1 MVLIPIDTKVIA
13 RDTRKGKERD
23 REKSLS
29 LCNSLS
35 FLSKQITSCVP
46 FFFLFSVFFMTVFS
60 SSLLFLLDSLP
71 LLYVIFLSICVTL
84 LYCLSR
90 SSISFFPS
98 VTAQII
104 AGGSGR
110 SSLKIRETKSPI
122 VSRTL
127 LCPAVDASSPEV
139 SPSFLSSS
147 LPSVHFQDTFP
158 HLPSKPLIFSTSLCS
173 LSLSSFALLCFKLH
187 FSSLLSQ

>member
-1 MVLIPIDTKVIA
+1 MVVIPIDTKVIA
-13 RDTRKGKERD
+13 RDTRKGKEET
-23 REKSLS
+23 EKSPYPCVTLFPSFRNKS
-29 LCNSLS
+29 LHA
-35 FLSKQITSCVP
+35 
-46 FFFLFSVFFMTVFS
+46 FLFSLFMTVSS

-84 LYCLSR
+84 LYCR
-90 SSISFFPS
+90 ERGSISFFPS

-158 HLPSKPLIFSTSLCS
+158 HLPSKPLIFSAS